1 MFDSVLPVNSVR
13 DGGVVGGL
21 EEMVVEKIV
30 EGGEEEEEEEVVVVK
45 RPTVK
50 VRLSLAPDP
59 LLPAKTYSSI

>member
-1 MFDSVLPVNSVR
+1 MFASVLPVISVR
-13 DGGVVGGL
+13 GGGVVGGL
-21 EEMVVEKIV
+21 EEVVEKEMV
-30 EGGEEEEEEEVVVVK
+30 EEGEEEEGEEVVVVK